1 MQWDTGGQENGD
13 KLNLSRP
20 VPGLSD
26 LLGGAKKQDLDAL
39 ALLK

>member
-1 MQWDTGGQENGD
+1 MQWDTDGQENGD

-26 LLGGAKKQDLDAL
+26 LLGVRKNQYIGAL

>member
-1 MQWDTGGQENGD
+1 MQWNTGGQENGD

-26 LLGGAKKQDLDAL
+26 LLGVRKIDAL